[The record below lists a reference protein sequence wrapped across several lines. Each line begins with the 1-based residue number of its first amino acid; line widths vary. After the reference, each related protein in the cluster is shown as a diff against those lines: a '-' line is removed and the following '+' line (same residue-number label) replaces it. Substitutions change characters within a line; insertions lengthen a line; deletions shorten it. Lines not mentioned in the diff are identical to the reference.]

1 MGGVSALMIT
11 LSREDAKGFRAE
23 AQRTQ
28 SSLRQSGR
36 MSGQH
41 MASGSCCERTLR
53 VERDTSALSA
63 PRREPNPLRV
73 FASSRESNLF
83 FGAAQ

>member
-11 LSREDAKGFRAE
+11 LRREDAKGFRAE

-28 SSLRQSGR
+28 SRLRQSGR

-41 MASGSCCERTLR
+41 MSSGSVVKGRSASSVTPLR
-53 VERDTSALSA
+53 SLRLCANQSSS
-63 PRREPNPLRV
+63 RLRV
-73 FASSRESNLF
+73 FA
-83 FGAAQ
+83 

>member
-1 MGGVSALMIT
+1 MGGVSVLLFAQ
-11 LSREDAKGFRAE
+11 RRGDAKGVRAE

-28 SSLRQSGR
+28 SRLRQSGR
-36 MSGQH
+36 MSGQR
-41 MASGSCCERTLR
+41 MSSGSGCEGTLR

-63 PRREPNPLRV
+63 PLREPNPLRV